1 LGIGLSVVSY
11 FTLFLWDS
19 SLTVALTALAILF
32 LLFEFAMVSSL
43 SLCTEL
49 LPGLRATMMSGFLAM
64 AGIGRAF
71 GALMGGAVWQHGGIF
86 AIGCVSGLLTLMG
99 IGCLIYGLRGW
110 RQSPE

>member
-1 LGIGLSVVSY
+1 MPKIAII
-11 FTLFLWDS
+11 
-19 SLTVALTALAILF
+19 VALGENMKGT
-32 LLFEFAMVSSL
+32 
-43 SLCTEL
+43 
-49 LPGLRATMMSGFLAM
+49 PGLA
-64 AGIGRAF
+64 GRAF